1 MQVIWE
7 RLLVGDPGPL
17 VALFDALL
25 DADLNRAAGGL
36 LDDVAERILLAHEQ
50 IEDVQQAAEF
60 SQAAKAA
67 LLHCCDGDDV
77 ELQKLMEQ
85 VQRELDESSG

>member
-36 LDDVAERILLAHEQ
+36 LDDVAERILLADEQ

-67 LLHCCDGDDV
+67 LLNCCDGDDV